1 MLFSPWAGPP
11 IQDGG
16 LNTVSLARLVQAS
29 FPDVSRWEV
38 HRQGGQ
44 QTSSASS
51 RFLWADLLGHLPVP
65 FSGVNR
71 VSISISYEADWL
83 GLSVSKLDLAYA
95 HLELQ
100 VLAPKGAPLP
110 VTETGYR
117 SEFLDCGRVE
127 ASGGLKAF
135 VAGWLDEAARGLTW
149 RVAQAKWV
157 QGDLFG

>member
-1 MLFSPWAGPP
+1 MTLLQPAPADQLPRRS
-11 IQDGG
+11 IVMDH
-16 LNTVSLARLVQAS
+16 LV
-29 FPDVSRWEV
+29 WN
-38 HRQGGQ
+38 G
-44 QTSSASS
+44 
-51 RFLWADLLGHLPVP
+51 
-65 FSGVNR
+65 